1 MQAVKIV
8 EDVFWAGAINWTF
21 DFYGLS
27 IQRGTTYN
35 AYVVKS
41 GDKSAVIDTSHPN
54 HYEEFMT
61 RVKSIVNP
69 EKIDYVICNHAEPD
83 HSFAI
88 PILMKE
94 AVNAKVVATPKC
106 IAMLRRLYPPA
117 DYDYIEVKEDDTLK
131 LGEKTFRFIEAPFM
145 HWPEVMFTY
154 LEEDKILFPCD
165 GFAAHIAPTN
175 LFADKAK
182 DIKDDA
188 AKYFAFIFRPF
199 AKKVRQAIEKVRKLD
214 LKIIAPSHGP
224 IIRENPTE
232 VLDLWEKWS
241 SEEWIGE
248 NKVVIAYNTMW
259 GADKLMAETIADSIM
274 EEDIEVN
281 FFDLETAPVADV
293 LKECFESKAI
303 VLGSLTVFGGPFPH
317 VYAVLPFLKLMRPQ
331 GKIGAAF
338 GVHGWSGGSARKI
351 DEAMKELK
359 MDFIEP
365 ALAVVLRP
373 DEEEL
378 QKCIELGKEIAK
390 RVKAT

>member
-83 HSFAI
+83 HSFGI

-106 IAMLRRLYPPA
+106 VAMLRRLYPPA

-338 GVHGWSGGSARKI
+338 GVHGWRV
-351 DEAMKELK
+351 EA
-359 MDFIEP
+359 
-365 ALAVVLRP
+365 AL
-373 DEEEL
+373 E
-378 QKCIELGKEIAK
+378 K
-390 RVKAT
+390 